1 MFKKLLISLLAGIIL
16 LMTLSVPTFAAG
28 LVGAPGPWYSQS
40 FDQWYTKVYGGDQ
53 NQIFGE
59 RYTNAQVN
67 WIFWSMVSLG
77 INLASGNSP
86 AVQQCIVASGG
97 GNVSDCLTGIKAAH
111 DGVKVTISDS
121 GKNRSLFAAIFEDR
135 SLSGVTYIKNIGR
148 KFHLIPEAKAQS
160 AGFGY
165 TALNVTPDIQIA
177 WQAM

>member
-77 INLASGNSP
+77 INLASGNS
-86 AVQQCIVASGG
+86 Q
-97 GNVSDCLTGIKAAH
+97 
-111 DGVKVTISDS
+111 
-121 GKNRSLFAAIFEDR
+121 
-135 SLSGVTYIKNIGR
+135 IGR
-148 KFHLIPEAKAQS
+148 HTSELQSPDHLVCRLLLEKQN
-160 AGFGY
+160 GY
-165 TALNVTPDIQIA
+165 LPTPRLPSCSP
-177 WQAM
+177 